1 MIKLTKAKNTT
12 YEKIRDIK
20 LQLQEV
26 KDEIKQHE
34 KFILKKQR
42 EYCTTNG
49 RCQSTDQ
56 GKHILKK
63 ENRRT

>member
-34 KFILKKQR
+34 KFILKK
-42 EYCTTNG
+42 
-49 RCQSTDQ
+49 
-56 GKHILKK
+56 
-63 ENRRT
+63 